1 MLFKVRLLVLG
12 LLSMML
18 FGAVASTSAL
28 AEPGPFWHH
37 REVGGKGE
45 GEKIE
50 QKAPEGYT
58 GIVNQSEFVGKIGG
72 TELKLKG
79 EAQVSGGVWNGPDQ
93 GQAKIQV
100 KFFNVVANNI
110 ANCTAEVKV
119 PQDYNAHLMWKYRGF
134 PKELE
139 NKNQILQG
147 QEWDGLVIPQQSKLG
162 PKGPEG
168 KNIFAIITLG
178 SKCGVISG
186 LKGNVEGF
194 TGFNAPQ
201 VPLESFS
208 KEPILV
214 FPGGILEQ
222 HFWNGQ
228 EFVPIRLELT
238 FNNEL
243 AKFFSQGPIKFQKQE
258 VGVFEK

>member
-12 LLSMML
+12 LLSVMVV
-18 FGAVASTSAL
+18 GAVASTSAL

-37 REVGGKGE
+37 SVPGSGKDDG
-45 GEKIE
+45 KIE
-50 QKAPEGYT
+50 QKEPEQYT
-58 GIVNQSEFVGKIGG
+58 GIVTQSEFVGKIGG

-79 EAQVSGGVWNGPDQ
+79 EAQESGGVWNAPDQ

-110 ANCTAEVKV
+110 AGCTAEVKV
-119 PQDYNAHLMWKYRGF
+119 PQDYLVHLMWKYRGL

-139 NKNQILQG
+139 NRPQKEQG
-147 QEWDGLVIPQQSKLG
+147 QEWDGLVLPQQSKLS

-168 KNIFAIITLG
+168 KNIFAVITLG
-178 SKCGVISG
+178 SKCGVISS

-194 TGFNAPQ
+194 TGFSAPQ
-201 VPLESFS
+201 LPLEKFS
-208 KEPILV
+208 KEPTLV

-228 EFVPIRLELT
+228 RFEPIKLELS

-243 AKFFSQGPIKFQKQE
+243 AKFFATGPIKFAKQE
-258 VGVFEK
+258 VAVFEK